1 VNKAIIFGLGL
12 IGQIVINAL
21 QDLDYEVIGVDLEDK
36 KDLTNLHKNLI
47 EIKTCDATDEKSVI
61 NILDNIFNDYGPPY
75 LLVNALGLDVKVG
88 KGNAFEPLE
97 NQSVSSFNNAL
108 QQGLTSYFL
117 TSKHFVLNLIKS
129 ENQGRILNIAS
140 DLSVIA
146 PDHRLYNQSDVINF
160 KPAHYGVIKH
170 GVVGLTKYFSATYAP
185 DIIVNSLS
193 PSGIFQENME
203 EGFIKKLSYRTPLNR
218 LMEKNEL
225 IEPIK
230 FLCNKN
236 NSFTT
241 GQNIVV
247 DGGRSII

>member
-1 VNKAIIFGLGL
+1 M
-12 IGQIVINAL
+12 
-21 QDLDYEVIGVDLEDK
+21 
-36 KDLTNLHKNLI
+36 
-47 EIKTCDATDEKSVI
+47 
-61 NILDNIFNDYGPPY
+61 
-75 LLVNALGLDVKVG
+75 
-88 KGNAFEPLE
+88 
-97 NQSVSSFNNAL
+97 
-108 QQGLTSYFL
+108 
-117 TSKHFVLNLIKS
+117 
-129 ENQGRILNIAS
+129 
-140 DLSVIA
+140 
-146 PDHRLYNQSDVINF
+146 YNQSDVINF
-160 KPAHYGVIKH
+160 KPAHYGVVKH

-236 NSFTT
+236 NPFTT

-247 DGGRSII
+247 DGRSII